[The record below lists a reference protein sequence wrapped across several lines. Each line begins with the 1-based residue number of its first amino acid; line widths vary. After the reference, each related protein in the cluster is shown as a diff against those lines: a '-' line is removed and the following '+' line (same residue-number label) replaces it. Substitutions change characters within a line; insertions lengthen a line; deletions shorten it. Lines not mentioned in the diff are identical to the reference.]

1 MDSIIDQI
9 NQLKAKIQLNAN
21 KEELLAYFHE
31 SSQQEAN
38 IKWKALIKDWDY
50 DSLPELTRTTYYP

>member
-21 KEELLAYFHE
+21 KEELLAYFM
-31 SSQQEAN
+31 
-38 IKWKALIKDWDY
+38 
-50 DSLPELTRTTYYP
+50 SLPNKRLT

>member
-38 IKWKALIKDWDY
+38 IK
-50 DSLPELTRTTYYP
+50 